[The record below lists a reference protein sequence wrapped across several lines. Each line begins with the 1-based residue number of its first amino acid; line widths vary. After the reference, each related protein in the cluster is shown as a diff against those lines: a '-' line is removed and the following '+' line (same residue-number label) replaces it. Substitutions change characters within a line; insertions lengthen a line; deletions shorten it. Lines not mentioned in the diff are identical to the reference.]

1 MNKSVKNKYIPKNYN
16 HSILLKIH
24 SPNKEDYKPKEYKA
38 NLFLSLINSLNP
50 MQENQRRLYGNY
62 TFISAKKLKEYF
74 GDDYKDL
81 VQWLIIAGV
90 VECDN
95 QYIINKKSKGY
106 RFTDSYADSVP
117 KKVVINKKTLVKKI
131 NKKSNSS
138 YATEKKYS
146 FLYKYLDGLEID
158 VEGAS
163 ECAWSMYKEDRLEY
177 PNKFAK
183 YELKAANASY
193 KSKSLKAPAKPSIR
207 LTVGLDNIDRIDN
220 KDFSFKQDSTAYRL
234 HTNLTNIKSELRN
247 YISYKGQQIV
257 SVDFASSQPMFIT
270 TVLNPVFWETDATA
284 TAEME
289 EKILKKGL
297 KPQILTKSDIIFNTF
312 NNNIITSNNP
322 FSYTSYIM
330 FPKTGIPS
338 VSVAVPDDIQRYI
351 DLCQSGGLYKFLSK
365 EMELEQQGIVDIDS
379 RSVKAAVFQ
388 VLFTDNRFLGQADAK
403 PKRIFKELFP
413 NVYDI
418 LFHIKRKDSTVLPIA
433 LQTIESTIILDRV
446 AKRISTERP
455 NLFIATIHDS
465 VATTVGNEDYVEQV
479 MREEMMMAIGL
490 EPSFKVEYWS
500 ADNPIIIKKTA

>member
-1 MNKSVKNKYIPKNYN
+1 MNKSVKYKYIPKNYN

-24 SPNKEDYKPKEYKA
+24 SPNKEDYKPKEYKVYQLLA
-38 NLFLSLINSLNP
+38 MIYELYP
-50 MQENQRRLYGNY
+50 MQENQRLLYGDY
-62 TFISAKKLKEYF
+62 TYISATKLKHLF
-74 GDDYKDL
+74 GNDYKATVD
-81 VQWLIIAGV
+81 WLINADV
-90 VECDN
+90 FKTDN
-95 QYIINKKSKGY
+95 QYINGKKCKGFS
-106 RFTDSYADSVP
+106 FTDKYADSIP
-117 KKVVINKKTLVKKI
+117 KKVTICKGSLVKKLS
-131 NKKSNSS
+131 KKSNSS
-138 YATEKKYS
+138 YATEKKYDY
-146 FLYKYLDGLEID
+146 LYKYLDGLEID

-163 ECAWSMYKEDRLEY
+163 DCAWSMYKQDMLEY
-177 PNKFAK
+177 SSKIAK
-183 YELKAANASY
+183 YELKVANATY
-193 KSKSLKAPAKPSIR
+193 KSKSLRKPANPIVR
-207 LTVGLDNIDRIDN
+207 LTVGLDNINRIDN
-220 KDFSFKQDSTAYRL
+220 KDFVFTQDSTAYRL

-247 YISYKGQQIV
+247 YFTYKGQQVV
-257 SVDFASSQPMFIT
+257 SVDVCNSQPFKT
-270 TVLNPVFWETDATA
+270 STFLGPVFWETDATA

-297 KPQILTKSDIIFNTF
+297 KPQILTKSDIIFNKF

-365 EMELEQQGIVDIDS
+365 EMELEQQGIVDIDG

>member
-1 MNKSVKNKYIPKNYN
+1 M
-16 HSILLKIH
+16 
-24 SPNKEDYKPKEYKA
+24 
-38 NLFLSLINSLNP
+38 
-50 MQENQRRLYGNY
+50 
-62 TFISAKKLKEYF
+62 
-74 GDDYKDL
+74 
-81 VQWLIIAGV
+81 
-90 VECDN
+90 
-95 QYIINKKSKGY
+95 
-106 RFTDSYADSVP
+106 
-117 KKVVINKKTLVKKI
+117 
-131 NKKSNSS
+131 
-138 YATEKKYS
+138 
-146 FLYKYLDGLEID
+146 
-158 VEGAS
+158 
-163 ECAWSMYKEDRLEY
+163 EY
-177 PNKFAK
+177 PNKLAK
-183 YELKAANASY
+183 YELKVANATY

-247 YISYKGQQIV
+247 YVKYKGQQIV
-257 SVDFASSQPMFIT
+257 SVDVCNSQPFKT
-270 TVLNPVFWETDATA
+270 STFLGPVFWETDTTA
-284 TAEME
+284 TAEMV

-297 KPQILTKSDIIFNTF
+297 KPNILTISDILPNVFSDIK
-312 NNNIITSNNP
+312 SMSCNP

-338 VSVAVPDDIQRYI
+338 VSVAIPDDVQRYI

-365 EMELEQQGIVDIDS
+365 EMELEQQGIVDIDGKG
-379 RSVKAAVFQ
+379 VKAAVFQ
-388 VLFTDNRFLGQADAK
+388 VLFTDNKYLGQADAK

-446 AKRISTERP
+446 AKRISIERP

-465 VATTVGNEDYVEQV
+465 VATIVGNEDYVEQV

-500 ADNPIIIKKTA
+500 ADNPITIKKTA